1 LSLLLLLLLL
11 LLMKLTYANYPLL
24 KHTTVSLC
32 KPNGGQ
38 GLSIKD
44 VRKEGEG
51 FLINV
56 FVTG

>member
-1 LSLLLLLLLL
+1 
-11 LLMKLTYANYPLL
+11 MKLTYANYPLL